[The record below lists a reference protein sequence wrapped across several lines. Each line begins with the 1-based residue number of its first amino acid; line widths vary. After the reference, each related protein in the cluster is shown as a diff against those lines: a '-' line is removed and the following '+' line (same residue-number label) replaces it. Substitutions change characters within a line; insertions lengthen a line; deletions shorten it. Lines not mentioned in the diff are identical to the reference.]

1 MNWIKCKQNK
11 MRFEKK
17 WYELY
22 YIKKKKYRK
31 AFHQYLIFITL
42 T

>member
-17 WYELY
+17 YYELY
-22 YIKKKKYRK
+22 YIKKKNTGKP
-31 AFHQYLIFITL
+31 FINT
-42 T
+42 